1 MKNDEL
7 RQFDPF
13 HAVYGGNVKN
23 AVKRQAL
30 GALVL
35 LGAGLWMAGC
45 KAAPELTQAQALTM
59 IQAKYDQTP
68 AVPAHITVN
77 DRGMQQGVAAKYWF
91 ETKRYPNG
99 YWGDFTL
106 TPDGK
111 KVLKLASGGDVIQW
125 RPDSPTDTRFVVVVE
140 SMAANHLKA
149 RDVGQIETVGDTR
162 IASFTE
168 GVNLDGVPDA
178 LQNIAHNP
186 GNKLSALRQ
195 GTFVLVNGAWS
206 LQSIE

>member
-1 MKNDEL
+1 MKNGQL
-7 RQFDPF
+7 RQFDPS

-23 AVKRQAL
+23 AVKMQAL

-68 AVPAHITVN
+68 AAPANITVN
-77 DRGMQQGVAAKYWF
+77 DRGMQQGVTAKYWF

-111 KVLKLASGGDVIQW
+111 KVLKLAGGGDVIQW

-140 SMAANHLKA
+140 TMAANHLKA

-168 GVNLDGVPDA
+168 DVNLDGVPDA

-195 GTFVLVNGAWS
+195 GTFVLVNDAWS